1 MGVLQGKIA
10 VITRGNR
17 GIRLATAKRVASKG
31 AFVLITGRRQ
41 DELDKAVKQIGKNV
55 VAMKSDVSKLGDID
69 RLYKE
74 AQKKGNRGKLELVK
88 RQLPRR
94 QVL

>member
-1 MGVLQGKIA
+1 MGVLQRKIA
-10 VITRGNR
+10 VITGGNR
-17 GIRLATAKRVASKG
+17 GIKLATSKRAASKG

-41 DELDKAVKQIGKNV
+41 DELDRAAKQIGKNV
-55 VAMKSDVSKLGDID
+55 VAMKSDVFKLDID

-74 AQKKGNRGKLELVK
+74 AQKKSNRGNLELVK

-94 QVL
+94 QFL